1 MITKYLAIIRTK
13 ATINAVYGQKVAG
26 QSARFWQ
33 FPSLRLYIRVG
44 ELK

>member
-13 ATINAVYGQKVAG
+13 ATMNSVYGQKVYG

-33 FPSLRLYIRVG
+33 FPRLSLYIRVG

>member
-13 ATINAVYGQKVAG
+13 AQITPMYGATVVG
-26 QSARFWQ
+26 QTCRFWQ

>member
-13 ATINAVYGQKVAG
+13 ATSAVYGQKVAG
-26 QSARFWQ
+26 QSARVWQ
-33 FPSLRLYIRVG
+33 FPGLRLYIRV